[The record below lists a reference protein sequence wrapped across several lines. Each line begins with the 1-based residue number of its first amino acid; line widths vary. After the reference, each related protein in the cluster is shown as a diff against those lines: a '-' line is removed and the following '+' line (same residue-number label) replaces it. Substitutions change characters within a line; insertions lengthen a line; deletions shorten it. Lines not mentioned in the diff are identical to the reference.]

1 MMPMQGPNDTEMYLP
16 HEAYSAVG
24 YHLFAGKWTGRFSGS
39 DRLPH
44 PGAVKQEQEAEVASK
59 AFGDPT
65 EKAFRERQR
74 QSFQESKAFDTLF
87 EALQWRK
94 TIAWCR
100 QEDGSWS
107 PIPYDE
113 WELGSEPF
121 RQLHGELLT
130 VLRDTRVLG
139 FRKAMPRGRLPIR
152 QCRPEVASGMGTNRK
167 AG

>member
-1 MMPMQGPNDTEMYLP
+1 MPMQGPNDTEMYLP

-74 QSFQESKAFDTLF
+74 QSFQESKAFDILF

-130 VLRDTRVLG
+130 VLRDNLASSG
-139 FRKAMPRGRLPIR
+139 ALLIEKEPLDEYLRGY
-152 QCRPEVASGMGTNRK
+152 G
-167 AG
+167 